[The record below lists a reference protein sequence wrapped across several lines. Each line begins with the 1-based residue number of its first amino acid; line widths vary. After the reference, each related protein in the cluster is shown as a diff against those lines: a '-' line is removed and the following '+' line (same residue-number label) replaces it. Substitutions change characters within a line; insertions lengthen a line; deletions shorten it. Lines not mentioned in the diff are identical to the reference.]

1 MINKLEAT
9 AIWKNLNCCFFAVS
23 KMYVCV
29 TNESCPPLRSQ
40 SGATIKRSGVGL
52 IKIETMGEQEEN
64 RSKWLNIRL
73 KPDEYKGLEKRF
85 NKTTFQTMSEYHRA
99 LLLGD
104 PVTVI
109 HRDKSMDEVLE
120 ELILLRRELNF
131 VGNNLNQAVK
141 NINGAH
147 GFPDTRLWMNL
158 LTIIN
163 GKLEPSIN
171 QIKEKMTIYAD
182 LWSQKL
188 KVGRI

>member
-1 MINKLEAT
+1 MN
-9 AIWKNLNCCFFAVS
+9 
-23 KMYVCV
+23 
-29 TNESCPPLRSQ
+29 
-40 SGATIKRSGVGL
+40 
-52 IKIETMGEQEEN
+52 EQEEN
-64 RSKWLNIRL
+64 RNRWLNIRL
-73 KPDEYKGLEKRF
+73 KPDEYKVLEKRF
-85 NKTTFQTMSEYHRA
+85 SKTTFQTMSEYHRA

-120 ELILLRRELNF
+120 ELVLLRRELNF
-131 VGNNLNQAVK
+131 VGNNLNQAVR
-141 NINGAH
+141 NINSAH

-171 QIKEKMTIYAD
+171 QIKEGINKYAD

-188 KVGRI
+188 KVEKV